1 MAKKTAKKKKTT
13 RKAARRPAKKAAKR
27 TARRTT
33 TKKKTTRR
41 STAKKKAPAKKA
53 ATGPKKITASATPRT
68 RSQQIT
74 AIAEACDCTR
84 KEVMGMFDAL
94 EQMCVADLKKCG
106 IVKFMGL
113 KMTVK
118 KAPAKPKSERDAD
131 AAKAKEAARVA
142 AREKAAAA
150 AAAQVRTR
158 CLFPNFSEL
167 PVASTA
173 SSRCRTTSTPST
185 WSSESLRVS

>member
-1 MAKKTAKKKKTT
+1 MAKKTAKKKTRKTT

-33 TKKKTTRR
+33 TRKKTTRR
-41 STAKKKAPAKKA
+41 TSARKPAKKA
-53 ATGPKKITASATPRT
+53 AATGPKRITASTTPRT

-74 AIAEACDCTR
+74 AIAEACDSTR

-106 IVKFMGL
+106 TVKFMGL

-118 KAPAKPKSERDAD
+118 KAPAKPRRKGINPFTGEEQWF
-131 AAKAKEAARVA
+131 AAKPASKKVRARA
-142 AREKAAAA
+142 LKKLND
-150 AAAQVRTR
+150 QI
-158 CLFPNFSEL
+158 
-167 PVASTA
+167 
-173 SSRCRTTSTPST
+173 
-185 WSSESLRVS
+185 

>member
-1 MAKKTAKKKKTT
+1 MAKKTAKKKTT

-41 STAKKKAPAKKA
+41 TTAKKATAKKATAKKA

-68 RSQQIT
+68 RSQQVT
-74 AIAEACDCTR
+74 AIAESCDCTR
-84 KEVMGMFDAL
+84 KEVMAMFDAL

-106 IVKFMGL
+106 TVKFMGL

-118 KAPAKPKSERDAD
+118 KAPAKPRRKGINPFTGEEQWF
-131 AAKAKEAARVA
+131 AAKPASKKVRARA
-142 AREKAAAA
+142 LKKLND
-150 AAAQVRTR
+150 QV
-158 CLFPNFSEL
+158 
-167 PVASTA
+167 
-173 SSRCRTTSTPST
+173 
-185 WSSESLRVS
+185 

>member
-1 MAKKTAKKKKTT
+1 MAKKTAKKTKKTV

-27 TARRTT
+27 STRATAKKTTTRRAT
-33 TKKKTTRR
+33 TKKKTT
-41 STAKKKAPAKKA
+41 AK

-74 AIAEACDCTR
+74 AIAESCGHTR
-84 KEVMGMFDAL
+84 KEVTAMFDAL

-118 KAPAKPKSERDAD
+118 KAPAKPRRKGINPFTGEEQWF
-131 AAKAKEAARVA
+131 AAKPASKKVRARA
-142 AREKAAAA
+142 LKKLND
-150 AAAQVRTR
+150 QV
-158 CLFPNFSEL
+158 
-167 PVASTA
+167 
-173 SSRCRTTSTPST
+173 
-185 WSSESLRVS
+185 

>member
-1 MAKKTAKKKKTT
+1 MAKKTAKKKTKKTV

-41 STAKKKAPAKKA
+41 TTTKKKTTAKAA

-74 AIAEACDCTR
+74 AIAESCGHTR

-106 IVKFMGL
+106 TVKFMGL

-118 KAPAKPKSERDAD
+118 KAPAKPRRKGINPFTGEEQWF
-131 AAKAKEAARVA
+131 AAKPASKKVRARA
-142 AREKAAAA
+142 LKKLND
-150 AAAQVRTR
+150 QV
-158 CLFPNFSEL
+158 
-167 PVASTA
+167 
-173 SSRCRTTSTPST
+173 
-185 WSSESLRVS
+185 

>member
-1 MAKKTAKKKKTT
+1 MAKRTAKKKKKTT

-33 TKKKTTRR
+33 TRKKATTRR
-41 STAKKKAPAKKA
+41 TSTARKTAAKKPA
-53 ATGPKKITASATPRT
+53 AGPKRITGSSDPRT

-74 AIAEACDCTR
+74 AIAEACDSTR
-84 KEVMGMFDAL
+84 KEVMNMFDAL

-118 KAPAKPKSERDAD
+118 KAPAKPRRKGINPFTGEEQWF
-131 AAKAKEAARVA
+131 AAKPASKKVRARA
-142 AREKAAAA
+142 LKKLND
-150 AAAQVRTR
+150 QV
-158 CLFPNFSEL
+158 
-167 PVASTA
+167 
-173 SSRCRTTSTPST
+173 
-185 WSSESLRVS
+185 

>member
-1 MAKKTAKKKKTT
+1 MAKKTAKKKTT
-13 RKAARRPAKKAAKR
+13 KKAARRPAKKAAKR

-33 TKKKTTRR
+33 TKKSTARR
-41 STAKKKAPAKKA
+41 TTAKKKAPAKK

-74 AIAEACDCTR
+74 AIAESCDRTR
-84 KEVMGMFDAL
+84 KEVTMMFDAL

-118 KAPAKPKSERDAD
+118 KAPAKPRRKGINPFTGEEQWF
-131 AAKAKEAARVA
+131 AAKPASKKVRARA
-142 AREKAAAA
+142 LKKLND
-150 AAAQVRTR
+150 QI
-158 CLFPNFSEL
+158 
-167 PVASTA
+167 
-173 SSRCRTTSTPST
+173 
-185 WSSESLRVS
+185 